1 MTDPLVP
8 PLAPLEAAD
17 LLRRAAPDIAHDLNN
32 LRAIVQ
38 GNLRFVKQDAKAAGR
53 NDMAEPLAD
62 VDLAFQAVVS
72 LTQGILALV
81 REPPV
86 RAPAA
91 QPLQVVLR
99 KVEALA
105 RWALPPQFRIAV
117 SAPARE
123 TMVLSDPDALP
134 VALYRLALYAKDA
147 APGGGE
153 VLFAVSEAPPGDAG
167 GNPPPS
173 GREHR
178 HAQICVT
185 IPGKEPGAEDGG
197 DSSGRSK
204 AALRFELALA
214 LARRAAAHGG
224 EVRCG
229 STPKGCSSVCLLLP
243 LATPEAEV

>member
-1 MTDPLVP
+1 MSHVKGEAAAATTMTDPLVP

-38 GNLRFVKQDAKAAGR
+38 GNLRFVKQDAKASGR
-53 NDMAEPLAD
+53 IDMEEPLAD

-72 LTQGILALV
+72 LTQGILALA
-81 REPPV
+81 REAPA

-105 RWALPPQFRIAV
+105 RWALPPQFRIAL

-123 TMVLSDPDALP
+123 IMVLADPDALP

-153 VLFAVSEAPPGDAG
+153 VLFAVSEAPP
-167 GNPPPS
+167 
-173 GREHR
+173 
-178 HAQICVT
+178 
-185 IPGKEPGAEDGG
+185 
-197 DSSGRSK
+197 
-204 AALRFELALA
+204 
-214 LARRAAAHGG
+214 
-224 EVRCG
+224 
-229 STPKGCSSVCLLLP
+229 
-243 LATPEAEV
+243 